1 MCPIWNLMWDIY
13 NLLYGTHK
21 IMPFTSK
28 YNHMGHTERI
38 RIPQNCVSH
47 IENLLEHYNRLC
59 GTHNEQFILK
69 IQTKIENGLD
79 DIE

>member
-1 MCPIWNLMWDIY
+1 
-13 NLLYGTHK
+13 
-21 IMPFTSK
+21 
-28 YNHMGHTERI
+28 MGHTERI

-59 GTHNEQFILK
+59 GTHNEQFVLK
-69 IQTKIENGLD
+69 IQNKIENGLD

>member
-1 MCPIWNLMWDIY
+1 
-13 NLLYGTHK
+13 
-21 IMPFTSK
+21 
-28 YNHMGHTERI
+28 MGHTERI